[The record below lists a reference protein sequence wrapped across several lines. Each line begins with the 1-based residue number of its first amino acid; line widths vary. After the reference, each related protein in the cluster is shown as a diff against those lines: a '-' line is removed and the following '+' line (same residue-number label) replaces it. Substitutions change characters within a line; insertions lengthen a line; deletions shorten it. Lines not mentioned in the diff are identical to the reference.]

1 MHRTFSI
8 LLLLIPFTGFTQS
21 SDSTLVSQL
30 NRSWIASYVTRDTAT
45 MEKIL
50 AEDFIMIGPR
60 GNKLSRMDV
69 IHNVGATNITSV
81 ATIDS
86 ATVRVF
92 GNTALV
98 VAYTHF
104 SITSQGQTMNGSN
117 CYSDLYVKRKGVW
130 KAVGAHVTVLEM
142 K

>member
-1 MHRTFSI
+1 MNRTLSI

-21 SDSTLVSQL
+21 SDSATVSEL
-30 NRSWIASYVTRDTAT
+30 NRSWIASYATRDTAT

-50 AEDFIMIGPR
+50 AEDFIMIGPK
-60 GNKLSRMDV
+60 GNKLSRTDV
-69 IHNVGATNITSV
+69 IHNVGAMDITSV

-86 ATVRVF
+86 ASVRVF

-104 SITSQGQTMNGSN
+104 SITAQGQTMNGSN
-117 CYSDLYVKRKGVW
+117 CYSDLYVKRKGGW
-130 KAVGAHVTVLEM
+130 KAVGAHVTVLGI

>member
-1 MHRTFSI
+1 MSRYH
-8 LLLLIPFTGFTQS
+8 LLLFLLVPFAAFSQS
-21 SDSTLVSQL
+21 SDSAIVSQL
-30 NRSWIASYVTRDTAT
+30 NRSWIASYATRDTAT

-50 AEDFIMIGPR
+50 AEDFIMIGPK
-60 GNKLSRMDV
+60 GNKLTRMDV
-69 IHNVGATNITSV
+69 IRNVGSTDVTS
-81 ATIDS
+81 AGTIDS
-86 ATVRVF
+86 GSVRVF

-104 SITSQGQTMNGSN
+104 SVTSQGQTMNGSN

-130 KAVGAHVTVLEM
+130 KAVGAHVTVLGM